1 MYESKKIRC
10 LIIDDEF
17 PAREILKKHITGVEA
32 LELCG
37 NCSNAVEAISFL
49 KDTQIDLLFLDIQ
62 MPHLL
67 GTHFIRTLKNP
78 PKVIFTT
85 AYRKYALEGFELDAV
100 DFLLKPISFE
110 RFLKAVNKV
119 LQTNLQGNSVEP
131 PPTENHSESVPP
143 FLYFRADRKMVKVL
157 FNDILYI
164 EGLNDYIKIITNNK
178 TIVTKHQLSSLD
190 EMLPMN
196 EFVRIHKSF
205 IIAINKIES
214 FNANS
219 VEICKKAIPIGR
231 LFKFNLNKIL
241 SSFAAS
247 QTVRPGT
254 LYPLKNNHTDG
265 YHRQQ

>member
-1 MYESKKIRC
+1 MAESKKIRC
-10 LIIDDEF
+10 LVIDDEL

-37 NCSNAVEAISFL
+37 HCSNAVEAISFL
-49 KDTQIDLLFLDIQ
+49 KDNRVDLLFLDIQ

-67 GTHFIRTLKNP
+67 GTDFIRTLKNP

-85 AYRKYALEGFELDAV
+85 AFRKYAVEGFELDAV

-119 LQTNLQGNSVEP
+119 LQMNLQANYDAAP
-131 PPTENHSESVPP
+131 PAENHAELAPP
-143 FLYFRADRKMVKVL
+143 FLYFRANRKMVKVL

-164 EGLNDYIKIITNNK
+164 EGLNDYIKIITVNK
-178 TIVTKHQLSSLD
+178 TIITKHLLASLE
-190 EMLPMN
+190 EMLPSN

-214 FNANS
+214 FNADS
-219 VEICKKAIPIGR
+219 VEIGKKEIPVGR

-241 SSFAAS
+241 SLSAAS
-247 QTVRPGT
+247 QAVNPGT
-254 LYPLKNNHTDG
+254 LHSLKKNNGTGSH
-265 YHRQQ
+265 